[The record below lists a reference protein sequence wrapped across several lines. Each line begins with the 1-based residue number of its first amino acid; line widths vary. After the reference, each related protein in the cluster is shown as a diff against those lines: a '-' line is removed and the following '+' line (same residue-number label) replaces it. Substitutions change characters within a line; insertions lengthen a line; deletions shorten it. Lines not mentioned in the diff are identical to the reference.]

1 MVSTAIQSFKNVFL
15 PRGAPLCVLSCLV
28 QYEEVCG
35 PIGADFYC
43 GDHDPAYLAKPHA
56 GMQFPDYPSMWANGQ
71 VVNAIKRVR
80 RL

>member
-1 MVSTAIQSFKNVFL
+1 M
-15 PRGAPLCVLSCLV
+15 

-43 GDHDPAYLAKPHA
+43 GDHDPAYLAKPYA

-80 RL
+80 RLYLAIPFSFLACPESVLANHSFS